1 MLDPDRISA
10 LAELAMDKLHAPK
23 KFIPGESHIPVTELH
38 QKIDAGVKFAIAN
51 AIERHRRLGESISIL
66 RDGKIVT
73 LTADEI
79 PPRDIQNI
87 V

>member
-1 MLDPDRISA
+1 M
-10 LAELAMDKLHAPK
+10 
-23 KFIPGESHIPVTELH
+23 
-38 QKIDAGVKFAIAN
+38 KFAIAN
-51 AIERHRRLGESISIL
+51 AIERHRRLRESISIL
-66 RDGKIVT
+66 RDGKVVT

>member
-1 MLDPDRISA
+1 MNT
-10 LAELAMDKLHAPK
+10 
-23 KFIPGESHIPVTELH
+23 ESEIKSQQNKEAQINRTELY

-66 RDGKIVT
+66 QDGKIVT

-79 PPRDIQNI
+79 PQRDVKQIK
-87 V
+87 

>member
-1 MLDPDRISA
+1 MNTESGI
-10 LAELAMDKLHAPK
+10 KLEQDNK
-23 KFIPGESHIPVTELH
+23 SHIPVTELH

-79 PPRDIQNI
+79 PPRDIEKLKSSL
-87 V
+87 

>member
-1 MLDPDRISA
+1 MNTESEIKSQQNKEARIN
-10 LAELAMDKLHAPK
+10 H
-23 KFIPGESHIPVTELH
+23 TELY

-79 PPRDIQNI
+79 PPRDIKQI
-87 V
+87 K

>member
-1 MLDPDRISA
+1 MNTESGI
-10 LAELAMDKLHAPK
+10 KLQQDNK
-23 KFIPGESHIPVTELH
+23 SHVPVTELH
-38 QKIDAGVKFAIAN
+38 QKIDTGVKFAIAN

-66 RDGKIVT
+66 RDGKVVT

>member
-1 MLDPDRISA
+1 MNTESGI
-10 LAELAMDKLHAPK
+10 KLEQDNK
-23 KFIPGESHIPVTELH
+23 SHIPVTELH

-66 RDGKIVT
+66 RDGEIVT

-79 PPRDIQNI
+79 PPRDIENLKNSLS
-87 V
+87 

>member
-1 MLDPDRISA
+1 MNTESGI
-10 LAELAMDKLHAPK
+10 KLEQDNK
-23 KFIPGESHIPVTELH
+23 SHIPVTDLH

-66 RDGKIVT
+66 RDGKIMT

-79 PPRDIQNI
+79 PPRDIEKLKSSL
-87 V
+87 

>member
-1 MLDPDRISA
+1 MNTESGI
-10 LAELAMDKLHAPK
+10 KLEQDNK
-23 KFIPGESHIPVTELH
+23 SHIPVTDLH

-79 PPRDIQNI
+79 PPRDIEKLKSSL
-87 V
+87 

>member
-1 MLDPDRISA
+1 MNTESGIKSQQ
-10 LAELAMDKLHAPK
+10 DKETE
-23 KFIPGESHIPVTELH
+23 INRTELY

-66 RDGKIVT
+66 RDGEVVT

-79 PPRDIQNI
+79 PTRDIKQI
-87 V
+87 K

>member
-1 MLDPDRISA
+1 
-10 LAELAMDKLHAPK
+10 
-23 KFIPGESHIPVTELH
+23 LH

-66 RDGKIVT
+66 RDGKVVT

-79 PPRDIQNI
+79 PARD
-87 V
+87 VTLKL

>member
-1 MLDPDRISA
+1 
-10 LAELAMDKLHAPK
+10 
-23 KFIPGESHIPVTELH
+23 
-38 QKIDAGVKFAIAN
+38 VKFAIAN

-79 PPRDIQNI
+79 PPRDIEKLKSSL
-87 V
+87 